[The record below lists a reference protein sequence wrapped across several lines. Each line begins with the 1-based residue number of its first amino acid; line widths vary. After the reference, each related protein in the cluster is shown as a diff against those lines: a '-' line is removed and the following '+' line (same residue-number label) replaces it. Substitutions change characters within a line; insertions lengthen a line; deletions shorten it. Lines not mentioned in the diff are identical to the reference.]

1 MNVPNAELKGEREAT
16 SIKQLLY
23 IFFPITL
30 KIVIFII
37 TYKVSTIISIKY
49 KLRIREKKELA
60 RYHGIMQ
67 LLNKR
72 WNSSDS
78 NTTQHSTGRS
88 RARGVGGD
96 SLSRSETCL
105 LKSTCPLHLCLLT
118 LNFSSLHVSSAA
130 SAPHHN

>member
-67 LLNKR
+67 LLNNR
-72 WNSSDS
+72 GGIRL
-78 NTTQHSTGRS
+78 TLILHSTPQGG
-88 RARGVGGD
+88 AGLGVWV
-96 SLSRSETCL
+96 ETHSHA
-105 LKSTCPLHLCLLT
+105 LKPV
-118 LNFSSLHVSSAA
+118 F
-130 SAPHHN
+130 